1 MKETIFLLAL
11 ASANGGVALRAVEP
25 MLSLLAAEFGTSISA
40 TASIISAYAFAY
52 AGAQLVY
59 GPLGDRFGKLRVVTL
74 SLAGAALGCAGCAFA
89 QDIVTLA
96 AMRLVTGMFAS
107 TPVMLGMAYIGDRVA
122 AEERQPVIARFI
134 IGTISGQA
142 LGPAVGGAVTDLF
155 GWRGTFALI
164 GAVFA
169 LVSATLFVRTRSR
182 WDDEKAVPL
191 PPNPFAAH
199 LRLLG
204 SSRVRHVVAVG
215 FIETF
220 LFFGAFSFLGAY
232 LKLRFDLSLTLIG
245 ATLAGFGFG
254 GILYTLMVRR
264 LLMELGQKGLVFW
277 GGTFCCVSYL
287 FAMLTPIA
295 GTFVVFTVGMGFSFY
310 MLHNTLQAKAVEM
323 APQARATGLALYSSG
338 WALGQAAGTA
348 AMGLAVSGF
357 GYRPAIIA
365 FGVGYLALGVW
376 MRRNLHRL

>member
-25 MLSLLAAEFGTSISA
+25 MLPLLAAEFGTSISA

-74 SLAGAALGCAGCAFA
+74 SLAGAALGCIGCAFA
-89 QDIVTLA
+89 QDLVTLA

-107 TPVMLGMAYIGDRVA
+107 TPVMLGMAYIGDRVS

-142 LGPAVGGAVTDLF
+142 LGPAVGGAVTDLL

-182 WDDEKAVPL
+182 WNDEKAVPL
-191 PPNPFAAH
+191 PRNPFAVH

-204 SSRVRHVVAVG
+204 SSRVRHVVVVG

-232 LKLRFDLSLTLIG
+232 LKLRFDLSLTVIG

-264 LLMELGQKGLVFW
+264 LLMELGQKGLVVW
-277 GGTFCCVSYL
+277 GGTFCCMSFL
-287 FAMLTPIA
+287 LAMLTPVP
-295 GTFVVFTVGMGFSFY
+295 GTFVVFTIGMGFSFY

-338 WALGQAAGTA
+338 WALGQAAGAA
-348 AMGLAVSGF
+348 AMGLAVSGL